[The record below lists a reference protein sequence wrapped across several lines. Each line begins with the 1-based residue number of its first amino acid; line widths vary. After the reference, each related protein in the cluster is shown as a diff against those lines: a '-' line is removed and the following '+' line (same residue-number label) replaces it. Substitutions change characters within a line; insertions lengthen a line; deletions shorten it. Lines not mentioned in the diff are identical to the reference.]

1 MSRVTIEFNLPDS
14 SVTEALGQALARSLP
29 RAVHTGAVPTGGVRT
44 DAVYTGAVRTDTER
58 TDAVPT
64 GAVRTQEV
72 HTGAV
77 RTEAAPTGAV
87 LYLQGELGAGKTTCV
102 RSLLRTLGVTGLVRS
117 PTYTLVEAY
126 YLATLTCVH
135 VDLYR
140 LQSLTEVDEL
150 GLRDLVEPG
159 SLIMVEW
166 PEKGGVALPPAD
178 LDLTL
183 RYAGEARQ
191 AALSAKTLLGTEWL
205 QNLGRDSGLG
215 IPRATVA

>member
-1 MSRVTIEFNLPDS
+1 MEFNLPDS

-29 RAVHTGAVPTGGVRT
+29 CAVHTGAAPAGPVRT

-58 TDAVPT
+58 NDAVAR
-64 GAVRTQEV
+64 GAMRTD
-72 HTGAV
+72 
-77 RTEAAPTGAV
+77 AAPTGAV

-117 PTYTLVEAY
+117 PTYTLVETY
-126 YLATLTCVH
+126 YVATLTCVH

-150 GLRDLVEPG
+150 GLRDLVGPG

-183 RYAGEARQ
+183 RYVGEARQ

-205 QNLGRDSGLG
+205 ENLGRDGGLASRG
-215 IPRATVA
+215 PP